1 MNFKSFRTTNSNVN
15 TLFFIATGI
24 IYLWFGA
31 LKFFPELSPAED
43 LAKRTIQLLTFDII
57 PSSISI
63 LILAFIEVV
72 IGLCLIF
79 SFCHK
84 QIVKIAI
91 VHIIFTFS
99 PLFFFTKESFTT
111 TILTPT
117 LLRQYIGK
125 NLIII
130 AGLYTILK
138 EKVKV

>member
-1 MNFKSFRTTNSNVN
+1 MNFKSFKITPRKEN
-15 TLFFIATGI
+15 TLLSIAIGI

-31 LKFFPELSPAED
+31 LKFFPELSTAED

-57 PSSISI
+57 PSTISV

-79 SFCHK
+79 NFYHK
-84 QIVKIAI
+84 QIVKIAM
-91 VHIIFTFS
+91 VHLIFTFS
-99 PLFFFTKESFTT
+99 PLFLFTEESFTIS
-111 TILTPT
+111 ILTPT
-117 LLRQYIGK
+117 LLGQYIGK

-130 AGLYTILK
+130 AALFTLLK

>member
-1 MNFKSFRTTNSNVN
+1 MTLKSFRITNRNEN
-15 TLFFIATGI
+15 TLLSIAIGI
-24 IYLWFGA
+24 IYLWFGT

-43 LAKRTIQLLTFDII
+43 LAKRTIQLLTFGII

-63 LILAFIEVV
+63 LILAFVEVV

-79 SFCHK
+79 YSK
-84 QIVKIAI
+84 KIVKIAI

-99 PLFFFTKESFTT
+99 PLFFFTEESFTT

-117 LLRQYIGK
+117 LLGQYIGK

-130 AGLYTILK
+130 AALFTILK

>member
-1 MNFKSFRTTNSNVN
+1 MNFKRFKITPRKEN
-15 TLFFIATGI
+15 TLLSIAIGI

-79 SFCHK
+79 NFYHR
-84 QIVKIAI
+84 QIVKIAM
-91 VHIIFTFS
+91 VHLIFTFS
-99 PLFFFTKESFTT
+99 PLFLFTEESFTIS
-111 TILTPT
+111 ILTPT
-117 LLRQYIGK
+117 LLGQYIGK

-130 AGLYTILK
+130 AALFTLLK

>member
-1 MNFKSFRTTNSNVN
+1 MNFKITPRKEN
-15 TLFFIATGI
+15 TLLSIAIGI

-79 SFCHK
+79 NFYHK
-84 QIVKIAI
+84 QIVKIAM
-91 VHIIFTFS
+91 VHLIFTFS
-99 PLFFFTKESFTT
+99 PLFLFTEESFT
-111 TILTPT
+111 ISFLTPT
-117 LLRQYIGK
+117 LLGQYIGK

-130 AGLYTILK
+130 AALFTLLK

>member
-1 MNFKSFRTTNSNVN
+1 MNFKSFIITNRKEN
-15 TLFFIATGI
+15 TLLSIAIGI

-31 LKFFPELSPAED
+31 LKFVPGLSPAED

-63 LILAFIEVV
+63 LILACIEVV

-79 SFCHK
+79 NFYHK

-91 VHIIFTFS
+91 IHLIFTFF
-99 PLFFFTKESFTT
+99 PLFFFPEESFTL

-117 LLRQYIGK
+117 LLGQYIDK

-130 AGLYTILK
+130 VALFTLLK

>member
-1 MNFKSFRTTNSNVN
+1 MNFKSFRITNRNEN
-15 TLFFIATGI
+15 TLLSLAIGI
-24 IYLWFGA
+24 IYLWFGT

-43 LAKRTIQLLTFDII
+43 LAKRTIQLLTFGII

-63 LILAFIEVV
+63 LILAFVEVV

-79 SFCHK
+79 NFYSK

-99 PLFFFTKESFTT
+99 PLFFFTEESFTT

-117 LLRQYIGK
+117 LLGQYIGK

-130 AGLYTILK
+130 AALFTILK